1 MKVTSPRQRPTTQLF
16 SKICISYF
24 IFKPSRRTNAT
35 KELVKTN
42 LTRENGKL
50 SCVQIIFL
58 IQFLNLS
65 PISLSF
71 FCFQHFDQ
79 FFIKFLMSARKI
91 ASTEFKETHKTD
103 RRPVTVSGQ
112 NDSCVYCLS
121 MIYFCD

>member
-91 ASTEFKETHKTD
+91 ASTEFKIKETHSPVNKTD
-103 RRPVTVSGQ
+103 NTCAKIRRKRIT
-112 NDSCVYCLS
+112 
-121 MIYFCD
+121 